1 MNKEKENIIK
11 KSGVCEDYLVICD
24 HASNN
29 IPLEYKNLGVS
40 KKDLQSHRAFDLGAS
55 QVASE
60 LSNLL
65 SCNLVMANFS
75 RLLIDPNR
83 GKDDPTLIPKLSE
96 GKIIKGNINISMS
109 EDDTER
115 NKRINQFYLPYH
127 KQISSFIIKSLDN
140 GRIPKILSI
149 HSFTP
154 IWKGKKREI
163 DVGVLWDK
171 DDRLSKIFLNSLKN
185 IKLGNNKP
193 YSGRLK
199 NDTLYKHATSYGIPH
214 VLIELRQDLLKKGK
228 DKLQWA
234 KKIHNVLKENEKII
248 KSFSLKKYGSYAFKG
263 EQDV

>member
-1 MNKEKENIIK
+1 MNKVKEDVIK
-11 KSGVCEDYLVICD
+11 KSGICEDYLVICD

-40 KKDLQSHRAFDLGAS
+40 KKDLESHRAFDIGAS
-55 QVASE
+55 EVASE

-65 SCNLVMANFS
+65 SCSLVMANFS

-109 EDDTER
+109 DDDIER
-115 NKRINQFYLPYH
+115 SKRIHRFYLPYH
-127 KQISSFIIKSLDN
+127 KQINRFIIKSLDN

-185 IKLGNNKP
+185 IKLGDNKP

-199 NDTLYKHATSYGIPH
+199 NDTLYKHATSRGIPH
-214 VLIELRQDLLKKGK
+214 ILIELRQDLLKKDK

-234 KKIHNVLKENEKII
+234 NKIHNVLKENKNII
-248 KSFSLKKYGSYAFKG
+248 KSFSLKKYGSYTFKG
-263 EQDV
+263 E

>member
-11 KSGVCEDYLVICD
+11 KLGVCEDYLVICD

-29 IPLEYKNLGVS
+29 IPFEYENLGIS
-40 KKDLQSHRAFDLGAS
+40 KKDLESHRAFDLGAS
-55 QVASE
+55 DVASE

-96 GKIIKGNINISMS
+96 GKIIKGNINISIS
-109 EDDTER
+109 ENDIER
-115 NKRINQFYLPYH
+115 SKRILRFYLPYH
-127 KQISSFIIKSLDN
+127 KQINRFINRSLDN

-163 DVGVLWDK
+163 DVGILWDK

-185 IKLGNNKP
+185 IKLGDNKP

-199 NDTLYKHATSYGIPH
+199 NDTLYKHATSHGIPH
-214 VLIELRQDLLKKGK
+214 VLIELRQDLLKKEK
-228 DKLQWA
+228 DKLKWA
-234 KKIHNVLKENEKII
+234 KKIYNVIEENDKAIN
-248 KSFSLKKYGSYAFKG
+248 SFSIKQYGSYTF
-263 EQDV
+263 

>member
-24 HASNN
+24 HASNY

-96 GKIIKGNINISMS
+96 GKIIKGNINISMF
-109 EDDTER
+109 EDDIER
-115 NKRINQFYLPYH
+115 SKRIHQFYLPYH
-127 KQISSFIIKSLDN
+127 KQINRFIDKSLDN
-140 GRIPKILSI
+140 GKIPKILSI

-185 IKLGNNKP
+185 IKLGDNKP

-248 KSFSLKKYGSYAFKG
+248 KSFSLKKYGSYTFKG
-263 EQDV
+263 E

>member
-1 MNKEKENIIK
+1 VNKEKENIIK

-24 HASNN
+24 HASNY

-96 GKIIKGNINISMS
+96 GKIIKGNINISMF
-109 EDDTER
+109 EDDIER
-115 NKRINQFYLPYH
+115 SKRIHQFYLPYH
-127 KQISSFIIKSLDN
+127 KQINRFIDKSLDN
-140 GRIPKILSI
+140 GKIPKILSI

-163 DVGVLWDK
+163 DVGILWDK
-171 DDRLSKIFLNSLKN
+171 DNRLSKIFLNSLKN
-185 IKLGNNKP
+185 IKLGDNKP

-199 NDTLYKHATSYGIPH
+199 NDTLYKHATSHGIPH
-214 VLIELRQDLLKKGK
+214 VLIELRQDLLKKDK

-234 KKIHNVLKENEKII
+234 KKIHNILKENEDTI
-248 KSFSLKKYGSYAFKG
+248 KSFSLKKYGSYSF
-263 EQDV
+263 

>member
-29 IPLEYKNLGVS
+29 IPLEYENLGIS
-40 KKDLQSHRAFDLGAS
+40 KKDLESHRAFDLGAS
-55 QVASE
+55 EVASE

-96 GKIIKGNINISMS
+96 GKIIKGNINISMF
-109 EDDTER
+109 EDDIER
-115 NKRINQFYLPYH
+115 SKRIHRFYLPYH
-127 KQISSFIIKSLDN
+127 KQINRFIYKSLDN
-140 GRIPKILSI
+140 GKIPKILSI

-163 DVGVLWDK
+163 DVGILWDK
-171 DDRLSKIFLNSLKN
+171 DNRLSKIFLNSLKN
-185 IKLGNNKP
+185 IKLGDNKP

-199 NDTLYKHATSYGIPH
+199 NVTLYKHATSRGIPH
-214 VLIELRQDLLKKGK
+214 ILIELRQDLLKKDK

-234 KKIHNVLKENEKII
+234 KKIHNVLIENENTI
-248 KSFSLKKYGSYAFKG
+248 KSFSLKKYGSYTFKG
-263 EQDV
+263 E

>member
-11 KSGVCEDYLVICD
+11 KIGVCEDYLVICD

-29 IPLEYKNLGVS
+29 MPLEYGNLGIS
-40 KKDLQSHRAFDLGAS
+40 KKDLESHRAFDLGAS
-55 QVASE
+55 EVASE

-65 SCNLVMANFS
+65 NCNLVMANFS

-96 GKIIKGNINISMS
+96 GKIIKGNANISMS
-109 EDDTER
+109 EDDMER
-115 NKRINQFYLPYH
+115 SKRIHLFYLPYH
-127 KQISSFIIKSLDN
+127 KQINRFINKSLDN

-163 DVGVLWDK
+163 DVGILWDK

-185 IKLGNNKP
+185 IKLGDNKP

-199 NDTLYKHATSYGIPH
+199 NDTLYKHATSHGIPH
-214 VLIELRQDLLKKGK
+214 VLIELRQDLLKKEK

-234 KKIHNVLKENEKII
+234 KKIHNVLKENEKNI
-248 KSFSLKKYGSYAFKG
+248 KSFSLKKYGSYTFKG
-263 EQDV
+263 E

>member
-29 IPLEYKNLGVS
+29 IPLEYKNLGIS
-40 KKDLQSHRAFDLGAS
+40 KKDLESHRAFDLGAYE
-55 QVASE
+55 VAAE

-65 SCNLVMANFS
+65 CCSIVMANFS

-109 EDDTER
+109 EDDIER
-115 NKRINQFYLPYH
+115 SKRIDRFYLPYH
-127 KQISSFIIKSLDN
+127 KQINRFINKSLDN

-149 HSFTP
+149 HTFTP

-163 DVGVLWDK
+163 DVGILWDK
-171 DDRLSKIFLNSLKN
+171 DDRLSKIFLNSFKN
-185 IKLGNNKP
+185 IKLGDNKP

-199 NDTLYKHATSYGIPH
+199 NDTLYKHASSQGIPH
-214 VLIELRQDLLKKGK
+214 VLIELRQDLLKKEK

-234 KKIHNVLKENEKII
+234 KKIYNVLKKNEKVI
-248 KSFSLKKYGSYAFKG
+248 KSFSLKKYGSYTF
-263 EQDV
+263 

>member
-1 MNKEKENIIK
+1 VNKEKENIIK

-24 HASNN
+24 HASNY

-96 GKIIKGNINISMS
+96 GKIIKGNINISMF
-109 EDDTER
+109 EDDIER
-115 NKRINQFYLPYH
+115 SKRIHQFYLPYH
-127 KQISSFIIKSLDN
+127 KQINRFIDKSLDN
-140 GRIPKILSI
+140 GKIPKILSI

-163 DVGVLWDK
+163 DVGILWDK
-171 DDRLSKIFLNSLKN
+171 DNRLSKIFLNSLKN
-185 IKLGNNKP
+185 IKLGDNKP

-199 NDTLYKHATSYGIPH
+199 NDTLYKHATSRGIPH
-214 VLIELRQDLLKKGK
+214 ILIELRQDLLKKDK

-234 KKIHNVLKENEKII
+234 NKIHNVLKENEKII
-248 KSFSLKKYGSYAFKG
+248 KSFSLKKYGSYTFKG

>member
-1 MNKEKENIIK
+1 MNKVKENVIK

-29 IPLEYKNLGVS
+29 IPIEYKNLDIS
-40 KKDLQSHRAFDLGAS
+40 KKDLESHRAFDLGAS
-55 QVASE
+55 EVAIE

-83 GKDDPTLIPKLSE
+83 GKDDPTLIPKISE
-96 GKIIKGNINISMS
+96 GKIIKGNVNISMS

-115 NKRINQFYLPYH
+115 SKRIHRFYLPYH
-127 KQISSFIIKSLDN
+127 EQINRYINKSLDN
-140 GRIPKILSI
+140 ERIPKILSI

-163 DVGVLWDK
+163 DIGILWDK

-185 IKLGNNKP
+185 IKLGHNKP

-199 NDTLYKHATSYGIPH
+199 NDTLYKHATSRGIPH
-214 VLIELRQDLLKKGK
+214 VLIEIRQDLLKKEK

-234 KKIHNVLKENEKII
+234 KKIHNVLKENEKTI

-263 EQDV
+263 E

>member
-11 KSGVCEDYLVICD
+11 KYGGSQDYLVICD
-24 HASNN
+24 HSSNN
-29 IPLEYKNLGVS
+29 IPLGYQNLGIS
-40 KKDLQSHRAFDLGAS
+40 EKDLESHRAYDLGAS
-55 QVASE
+55 DVAIQLSE
-60 LSNLL
+60 LLDCS
-65 SCNLVMANFS
+65 LVMANFS

-83 GKDDPTLIPKLSE
+83 GKDDPTLIPKISE

-109 EDDTER
+109 ENDIDR
-115 NKRINQFYLPYH
+115 NKRILQFYLPYH
-127 KQISSFIIKSLDN
+127 KQINKLINKSLDN

-163 DVGVLWDK
+163 DVGILWDK

-185 IKLGNNKP
+185 IKLGDNKP

-214 VLIELRQDLLKKGK
+214 VLIEIRQDLLKKEK

-234 KKIHNVLKENEKII
+234 KKIHNVLKENEQTI
-248 KSFSLKKYGSYAFKG
+248 KSFSLNKYGSYTF
-263 EQDV
+263 